1 MIDRLTV
8 QEYEKED
15 TKVLLPLYK
24 ALGYLVEK
32 SELQSRL
39 RDILVNPAYGCLVA
53 EKESQL
59 LGFIDYTKLYFFEST
74 AFYYRILAL
83 AVSRNAR
90 RQGIATVLMDKVKK
104 IVSQDGA
111 KAMALNNGVNDE
123 RLAAHAFYQNHSFR
137 QTSLAFEMNV
147 EENEHGKEKSQD

>member
-32 SELQSRL
+32 NELQSRL

-90 RQGIATVLMDKVKK
+90 RQGIATALMDKAKK
-104 IVSQDGA
+104 IASQDGA
-111 KAMALNNGVNDE
+111 NDE
-123 RLAAHAFYQNHSFR
+123 RLAAHAQNYGFR
-137 QTSLAFEMNV
+137 QTSLAFAMNV
-147 EENEHGKEKSQD
+147 EEDEYGKEKS